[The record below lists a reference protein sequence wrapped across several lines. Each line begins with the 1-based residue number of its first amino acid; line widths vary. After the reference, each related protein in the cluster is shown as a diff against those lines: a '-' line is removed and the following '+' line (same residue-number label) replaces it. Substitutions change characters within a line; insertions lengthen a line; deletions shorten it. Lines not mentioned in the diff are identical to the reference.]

1 MNYTRIGSLYWA
13 IAVTALCLNA
23 CTSDAPKLPELS
35 PADYKEPL
43 IEANKHLLD
52 TEADDIAAYV
62 SRHHLTLTSTGSGLQ
77 YVLNKKG
84 AGLQAKSG
92 MQARIFYTLS
102 LLDGTTCYTSKER
115 GPMEFLIG
123 KGGVESGLEE
133 AILLMRE
140 GDRGLFIL
148 PSHLAHGLLGDDD
161 CIPRKAVVVYDIELL
176 TLLAPNS

>member
-1 MNYTRIGSLYWA
+1 
-13 IAVTALCLNA
+13 
-23 CTSDAPKLPELS
+23 
-35 PADYKEPL
+35 
-43 IEANKHLLD
+43 
-52 TEADDIAAYV
+52 
-62 SRHHLTLTSTGSGLQ
+62 
-77 YVLNKKG
+77 
-84 AGLQAKSG
+84 
-92 MQARIFYTLS
+92 
-102 LLDGTTCYTSKER
+102 
-115 GPMEFLIG
+115 MEFLIG